1 MFYID
6 QSTGETFFIENI
18 RCLDLKFDIIELD
31 RLNDVYTLYDSSGKC
46 IASVFRKYL
55 DDRTK
60 SKLDSLAEFK
70 IARRTT

>member
-6 QSTGETFFIENI
+6 PITGETFFIENI
-18 RCLDLKFDIIELD
+18 RCLDLRFDKIELD
-31 RLNDVYTLYDSSGKC
+31 NKNNTYTLINS
-46 IASVFRKYL
+46 
-55 DDRTK
+55 DDKTVAIVHREFIDTGTR